1 MKLIKIFLINL
12 IIFFSLIVLIDIFFG
27 TWFKNNFAFR
37 LSSERNIDRL
47 YEYNFKN
54 HKGISRYIRDNNAF
68 RTDLNPIDPKDID
81 VVYSGGST
89 TNQKFLKYDDT
100 IVSGLQKNFPNIK
113 FVNAGIDGLSIQG
126 HINSFEYWFDKI
138 KNFKPKIYIF
148 YIGIN
153 DQNLM
158 EMHRK
163 SVDSFEESDFKNNI
177 KENKLYGYDY
187 NIVTYNIFNRKT
199 RLYFNN
205 IFKNIMKYF
214 SIWLTFGKPITSGWL
229 LATFIKFPGV
239 SKFVSYFKKNDYYSY
254 FWKYMTM
261 GYDYSYMTDMDNKI
275 NKNNNIIGIIGNT
288 ITKILLYIFICSPIL
303 NLYNN
308 TFFGLTFS
316 PLYYNFIIQILFILN
331 LTLNFSAP
339 SLGYNTRSEIITLNI
354 LFFLGIIVVS
364 LIVFIVYLIINYFRK
379 K

>member
-12 IIFFSLIVLIDIFFG
+12 IIFFFLIILIDILFG
-27 TWFKNNFAFR
+27 SWFKNNFAFR

-54 HKGISRYIRDNNAF
+54 HKGTSRYIRDNNAF
-68 RTDLNPIDPKDID
+68 RTDLDPIDPKDID
-81 VVYSGGST
+81 IVFSGGST

-163 SVDSFEESDFKNNI
+163 SVDSFEEPNFKNNI
-177 KENKLYGYDY
+177 KEYLESNSFWYKNFRKL
-187 NIVTYNIFNRKT
+187 KT
-199 RLYFNN
+199 
-205 IFKNIMKYF
+205 
-214 SIWLTFGKPITSGWL
+214 
-229 LATFIKFPGV
+229 
-239 SKFVSYFKKNDYYSY
+239 YSY
-254 FWKYMTM
+254 LKF
-261 GYDYSYMTDMDNKI
+261 GYSKGVNKVSTVIYSERNYQKFISYAEYEKKFKI
-275 NKNNNIIGIIGNT
+275 NKE
-288 ITKILLYIFICSPIL
+288 YIK
-303 NLYNN
+303 LYN
-308 TFFGLTFS
+308 TYLDKLTKLVKSRNAEIIYITQISGYGMNEELFS
-316 PLYYNFIIQILFILN
+316 AANSIIQHCKINDLFCINLAKEADLDYEDFYDALHLN
-331 LTLNFSAP
+331 TKG
-339 SLGYNTRSEIITLNI
+339 SLK
-354 LFFLGIIVVS
+354 V
-364 LIVFIVYLIINYFRK
+364 INYLADKLK
-379 K
+379 KFIS